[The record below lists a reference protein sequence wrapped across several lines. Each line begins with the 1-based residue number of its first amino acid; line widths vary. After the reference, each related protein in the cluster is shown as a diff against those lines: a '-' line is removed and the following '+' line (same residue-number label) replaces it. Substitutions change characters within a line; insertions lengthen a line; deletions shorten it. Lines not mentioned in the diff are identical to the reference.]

1 MHVIIIGIH
10 TGANRDPH
18 RGDIGQYM
26 VWSKHMHICKH
37 LSLSMLCLLGFKHS
51 SCLLYS
57 KVNVVHLWGPMEIDG
72 FSAPTAESGG
82 NASMRMASNIYVM
95 LVLKDH
101 CAIPA
106 TIEDSRHIFA
116 STAAYFQG

>member
-1 MHVIIIGIH
+1 
-10 TGANRDPH
+10 
-18 RGDIGQYM
+18 
-26 VWSKHMHICKH
+26 
-37 LSLSMLCLLGFKHS
+37 
-51 SCLLYS
+51 
-57 KVNVVHLWGPMEIDG
+57 MEIDG
-72 FSAPTAESGG
+72 FNAPTAESGG